1 VICLSRDLFVAA
13 WKKKKKKK
21 KKKKRKEDAG
31 NFELEKK
38 VSGYKASV
46 LGIS

>member
-13 WKKKKKKK
+13 WK

>member
-13 WKKKKKKK
+13 WKKKK